1 MPRRQSIIVLCCQ
14 RSEAAMTGILDKFY
28 VEHGIQGARVMTR
41 SQQLTAG
48 CRSDDEIDTNI
59 ELLIDDLEACAR
71 EMKRLVKINRAESL
85 FEGWPSAN
93 DDVPQN

>member
-1 MPRRQSIIVLCCQ
+1 
-14 RSEAAMTGILDKFY
+14 MTGILGKFY
-28 VEHGIQGARVMTR
+28 VEHEIQGARVMTR
-41 SQQLTAG
+41 SQQLSAG

-71 EMKRLVKINRAESL
+71 EMKRLVKINRGQSL

-93 DDVPQN
+93 DDVLEG

>member
-1 MPRRQSIIVLCCQ
+1 
-14 RSEAAMTGILDKFY
+14 MTGILDKFY
-28 VEHGIQGARVMTR
+28 VEHGIHGAKVMTR

-59 ELLIDDLEACAR
+59 EQLIDDLEACAR
-71 EMKRLVKINRAESL
+71 EMKRLVKINRTQSP

-93 DDVPQN
+93 DDVLEA